1 MEEREETGSKKACC
15 SGFQSQWD
23 RLKDMQLKGPR
34 LPKCVYVFLGVLLI
48 IQGVWIFMDA
58 SKRGLNKWLWGPI
71 GFLSLPF
78 GFIAYVLVTKRKF
91 DLSCCNL
98 TLKCC
103 QSDDYEE
110 CEE

>member
-1 MEEREETGSKKACC
+1 MEEKEEVGSKACC
-15 SGFQSQWD
+15 SNFQNQWQ

-34 LPKCVYVFLGVLLI
+34 LPKCVYVFLAILLV

-98 TLKCC
+98 SLKCC

-110 CEE
+110 FEE